1 MASDQWQEE
10 FGTEKKLQ
18 SDFSDAKIHLITVWH
33 RIGTKNVQSNSLIP
47 LASASL
53 SSSTSMAIRFICRK
67 NWAESSFYQH
77 SRGRCTYL
85 SDDPQTVKRKKK
97 FISKNRESKETK
109 RLLTWMPGGGVGGTP
124 YNGLYGEAPPERGTF
139 FMLQVEICHLG
150 LWKSPKRL
158 TDEFYGFIKSR
169 KRSIFV
175 IDSYL
180 NDSAFTT
187 VKLGVMGA

>member
-1 MASDQWQEE
+1 
-10 FGTEKKLQ
+10 
-18 SDFSDAKIHLITVWH
+18 
-33 RIGTKNVQSNSLIP
+33 
-47 LASASL
+47 
-53 SSSTSMAIRFICRK
+53 MAIRFICDK
-67 NWAESSFYQH
+67 NCAESAFYQH

-150 LWKSPKRL
+150 P
-158 TDEFYGFIKSR
+158 
-169 KRSIFV
+169 
-175 IDSYL
+175 
-180 NDSAFTT
+180 
-187 VKLGVMGA
+187 VKGSKTANR

>member
-150 LWKSPKRL
+150 LWKSPKRWIL
-158 TDEFYGFIKSR
+158 RLYKVEKTFNFCDWFLF
-169 KRSIFV
+169 KRLCIYNS
-175 IDSYL
+175 
-180 NDSAFTT
+180 
-187 VKLGVMGA
+187 

>member
-1 MASDQWQEE
+1 MESYQWQEE

-53 SSSTSMAIRFICRK
+53 SSSKSMAIRFIWGTNC
-67 NWAESSFYQH
+67 AESAFYQH

-85 SDDPQTVKRKKK
+85 SDDPQTVKRNKK

-109 RLLTWMPGGGVGGTP
+109 RLLTWMPGGGGVLLIMVYTGK
-124 YNGLYGEAPPERGTF
+124 LR
-139 FMLQVEICHLG
+139 
-150 LWKSPKRL
+150 PK
-158 TDEFYGFIKSR
+158 
-169 KRSIFV
+169 
-175 IDSYL
+175 
-180 NDSAFTT
+180 
-187 VKLGVMGA
+187 GVPFSCFRYMTG